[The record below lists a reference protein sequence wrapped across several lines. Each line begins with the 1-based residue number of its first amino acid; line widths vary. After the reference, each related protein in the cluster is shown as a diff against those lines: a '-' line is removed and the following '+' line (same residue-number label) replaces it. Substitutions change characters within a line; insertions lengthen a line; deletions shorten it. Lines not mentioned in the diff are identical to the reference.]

1 MKMKMVLIITTV
13 AFALGVGVYNILPMK
28 TTMHQSGL
36 IPASSKKDLIN
47 NASVMIKGT
56 IKEMKPSFWSNPNLE
71 KGEGVRNIIQ
81 TDVLVNVEDVYKN
94 KPYNDEVV
102 TVRIDKG
109 TVGDTTM
116 ESEGHPDFK
125 VGEEVVL
132 FLSEDDSD
140 LANPN
145 EDYYVLTGMIQGKF
159 TLKGSQNGDKVFVNK
174 TAVDATYEKDSFK
187 LSTIKQEIKST
198 LDDLEKNPIKKM
210 TKEEIKE
217 LNEKTLGK

>member
-1 MKMKMVLIITTV
+1 MATQQWNLRV
-13 AFALGVGVYNILPMK
+13 
-28 TTMHQSGL
+28 
-36 IPASSKKDLIN
+36 IPDL
-47 NASVMIKGT
+47 
-56 IKEMKPSFWSNPNLE
+56 E
-71 KGEGVRNIIQ
+71 
-81 TDVLVNVEDVYKN
+81 
-94 KPYNDEVV
+94 
-102 TVRIDKG
+102 
-109 TVGDTTM
+109 
-116 ESEGHPDFK
+116 